1 MPGAQSFAVETRSPS
16 RVVRELE
23 VARARVPR
31 AVGALV
37 FTCGAVAGELS
48 TLGRELARAMPGL
61 PMLLVPGA
69 GVLSERGE
77 IEGES
82 AATGMV
88 WAGGRAEVLSVRAS
102 SADEAGEG
110 LARALGDQSAQTTP
124 TALVFLRPEQL
135 TPSSLEPLAD
145 ARVTPHL
152 FGGGTVGVDP
162 VTVDAR
168 GEVRAGRAAALL
180 LRGVSPP
187 VLRSSPACRLLMP
200 LRTISETRGA
210 LVTQIEGE
218 PALDVLT
225 SVGESL
231 AGQPLVFAVL
241 SDGDSG
247 DGRPDVMVRAV
258 QGVDPVRRGLLVS
271 DEVREGSKIAFAIRD
286 PKEAKSDLEAAA
298 RDALRQSAGAQPRFG
313 IYVNCA
319 GRGSGLYGAS
329 DVDTKI
335 LRARF
340 GDMPLAGANSSF
352 EIAPYRGRASLQ
364 LYTGVIA
371 LFSAPS

>member
-1 MPGAQSFAVETRSPS
+1 MPGAHSFAVETRSPS

-88 WAGGRAEVLSVRAS
+88 WTGGRAEVLSVRAS

-340 GDMPLAGANSSF
+340 GDMPLAGVNSSF